1 MLSRTLLLI
10 GVCAFTLLSSYS
22 CTRASSRSA
31 MWNILIGGVV
41 VLILAIVLL
50 FTSLA
55 LVRRAFG

>member
-1 MLSRTLLLI
+1 MLSRVFLI
-10 GVCAFTLLSSYS
+10 LGACAFALLSSYLF
-22 CTRASSRSA
+22 TRASSRSA

-50 FTSLA
+50 LTSLV